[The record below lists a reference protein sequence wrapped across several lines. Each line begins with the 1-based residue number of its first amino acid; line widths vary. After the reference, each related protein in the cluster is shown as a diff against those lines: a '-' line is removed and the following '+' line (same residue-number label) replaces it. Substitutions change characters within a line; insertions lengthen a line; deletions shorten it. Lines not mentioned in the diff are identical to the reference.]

1 MEYPKPLPQPTP
13 TSQPFWDALGEGKVT
28 LQRCDDCGAWVF
40 YPRSHCSNC
49 LSPSLTWTGV
59 SGRGKIYAYT
69 IAHRPTAPH
78 FADASP
84 QFIAVVELEEG
95 VRMNSVIVD
104 AAPEDLEV
112 GMTIEPVFHKD
123 GDATLLYFRPTE

>member
-59 SGRGKIYAYT
+59 SGRGKIYTYT

-95 VRMNSVIVD
+95 VRMNSVIEIGRAHV
-104 AAPEDLEV
+104 
-112 GMTIEPVFHKD
+112 
-123 GDATLLYFRPTE
+123 